1 MSSRYLLSAYLSC
14 AAFSVNAQTVASTSI
29 PSPTDELKPPLQ
41 LSPFEV
47 VEDTKG
53 YFGANTM
60 SGTRFNSKLE
70 DLGAA
75 ITVVTKEQMSDF
87 AMLDIND
94 VFLYSASTEGSGD
107 YTDFAV
113 NNNGHVADNVQ
124 NNPRSSNRVRGIG
137 SANISM
143 GNIGMSGLTPVDP
156 LNIEGIEISRGPN
169 ANVFGLGSP
178 GGTLNMIPA
187 SANLSKNKSTLTSR
201 ADSIG
206 GYRFDLDANRVL
218 WKNRLALRVSGAFQ
232 HDAYERKP
240 SGTDTV
246 RYNGMMKFQ

>member
-1 MSSRYLLSAYLSC
+1 MNKDKAP
-14 AAFSVNAQTVASTSI
+14 V
-29 PSPTDELKPPLQ
+29 Q

-53 YFGANTM
+53 YFAANTM

-75 ITVVTKEQMSDF
+75 ITVITKEQMSDF

-94 VFLYSASTEGSGD
+94 VFLYSTSTEGSGD
-107 YTDFAV
+107 YPDFAV

-124 NNPRSSNRVRGIG
+124 NNPRASNRIRGIG

-143 GNIGMSGLTPVDP
+143 GNIGMSGLTPIDP
-156 LNIEGIEISRGPN
+156 LNIEGIEISRGRN

-178 GGTLNMIPA
+178 GGTLNMVPA
-187 SANLSKNKSTLTSR
+187 QANLSKNKSTVSSRTFPPPRPTGSRTACRSGRRSVIRARTRCGGRQATAGRVRSMRSPTTSR
-201 ADSIG
+201 
-206 GYRFDLDANRVL
+206 RR
-218 WKNRLALRVSGAFQ
+218 
-232 HDAYERKP
+232 
-240 SGTDTV
+240 
-246 RYNGMMKFQ
+246 